1 MRIHIVVAVS
11 GIYYIQD
18 HYEIA
23 QTIRFRCKFKIEV
36 QFSGRGKDK
45 I

>member
-1 MRIHIVVAVS
+1 MFYANF
-11 GIYYIQD
+11 YTFLQ
-18 HYEIA
+18 
-23 QTIRFRCKFKIEV
+23 RFEMIENENFRSFPCKFKIEV